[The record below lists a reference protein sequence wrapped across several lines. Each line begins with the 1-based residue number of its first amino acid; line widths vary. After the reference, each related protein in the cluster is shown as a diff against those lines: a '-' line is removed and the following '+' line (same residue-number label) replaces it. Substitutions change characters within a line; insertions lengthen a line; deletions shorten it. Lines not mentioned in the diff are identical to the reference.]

1 MTGKISKKAAR
12 KQYRSP
18 EAIARRNDQERVRQ
32 KELNDAFDNLR
43 AHIPYGEW
51 KGKKKSKCQ
60 TLEGAIEH
68 IINLATMIQEADAL
82 AYGLQFSTMNNSYG
96 LSPTSSADMFQSEC
110 SSPNASLSPNNSMS
124 SANFNTFQ
132 EQNYFQTPQTNFYAQ
147 AQYPQTMPSL
157 PIEED
162 TPLPPLHNSFY
173 RYSPY

>member
-1 MTGKISKKAAR
+1 MTGKITKKPYR

-32 KELNDAFDNLR
+32 KELNDAFDQLR

-68 IINLATMIQEADAL
+68 IINLAAMIQEADAM
-82 AYGLQFSTMNNSYG
+82 ACGVHFTGYNNSYS
-96 LSPTSSADMFQSEC
+96 LSPTSSVDMSQSDYISPDTSFSPT
-110 SSPNASLSPNNSMS
+110 SSTRGQTFPYLPDQSCFYKNSTAMIY
-124 SANFNTFQ
+124 Q
-132 EQNYFQTPQTNFYAQ
+132 QTP
-147 AQYPQTMPSL
+147 YPAEMPLL
-157 PIEED
+157 PTQED
-162 TPLPPLHNSFY
+162 TPLDYSSC